1 MMNFISIPFGW
12 IMNFCYN
19 IVQNYGIALILFT
32 LITKILLFPLSV
44 KQHKS
49 TARMAVLNPKLA
61 AIRKKYGNNKEK
73 INQETMQLYAD
84 ENINPMGGCLPV
96 LIQMPILLGLYGV
109 IYAPLTHVLRIKD
122 DIITKAI
129 NIIKD
134 GGETFKAIVNNPSF
148 KSRPELYVVD
158 AVKNNPDAFNALG
171 SDAIQKIEGF
181 NNTFLGINL
190 GDIPSF
196 TWNILILIPILS
208 FATNILLTIY
218 TQHKSKQNNPSAQQ
232 MGMGIN
238 TVLFIMPVIS
248 AIFTFQFPAGVG
260 VYWIF
265 STVFSLLQ
273 TILLYKIYNPKRVAA
288 MVEKEKEKKKNR
300 PSMYERA
307 LQAQQGQNGTSPT
320 VVVKENGEKLS
331 KSAMKDFQRQKLNE
345 ARQRMAEKYGDVY
358 EDDAE

>member
-1 MMNFISIPFGW
+1 MMDIISIPFGW

-32 LITKILLFPLSV
+32 LITKILLFPLSI

-49 TARMAVLNPKLA
+49 TARMSALNPKLA
-61 AIRKKYGNNKEK
+61 ALRKKYANNKEK
-73 INQETMQLYAD
+73 LNQETMQLYSE
-84 ENINPMGGCLPV
+84 ENINPMGGCLPL
-96 LIQMPILLGLYGV
+96 LIQMPILFGLYGV
-109 IYAPLTHVLRIKD
+109 IYAPLTHVLRIKE
-122 DIITKAI
+122 DIVTKAI
-129 NIIKD
+129 NIIKN
-134 GGETFKAIVNNPSF
+134 GGETFKAIATNPSF
-148 KSRPELYVVD
+148 DSRPELYVVD

-171 SDAIQKIEGF
+171 SDALQKIEGF

-196 TWNILILIPILS
+196 AWNILLLIPILS
-208 FATNILLTIY
+208 FTTNILLTIY
-218 TQHKSKQNNPSAQQ
+218 TQRKSKQNNPSAQQ
-232 MGMGIN
+232 MGMGMN
-238 TVLFIMPVIS
+238 AVLFTMPVIS

-260 VYWIF
+260 LYWIF

-273 TILLYKIYNPKRVAA
+273 TMLLYKIYSPKRVAQ
-288 MVEKEKEKKKNR
+288 MVEKEKKKNR

-307 LQAQQGQNGTSPT
+307 LQAQQAQNGVSPA
-320 VVVKENGEKLS
+320 VVVKEKGDKVS
-331 KSAMKDFQRQKLNE
+331 KSAMKEFQRQKLNE